1 MEWRSG
7 KRERRSEG
15 EEGKREERRIG

>member
-7 KRERRSEG
+7 KRERRGEG